1 MAFKK
6 LATAALIK
14 LLKKNRGKLQVLD
27 NLHKGRIAE
36 RNFLKDD
43 PLYRASQGKRPLETG
58 NMFRSGSSG
67 TGSGLGLFRKANK
80 TMEKAI
86 KTRPALRVGVTKMVK
101 ELRARGGKLSSYRGG
116 LTGTNAQKVIN
127 RMQKQI
133 KKAKKAG
140 YKFEYGY

>member
-58 NMFRSGSSG
+58 ARRHGADS
-67 TGSGLGLFRKANK
+67 
-80 TMEKAI
+80 ME
-86 KTRPALRVGVTKMVK
+86 
-101 ELRARGGKLSSYRGG
+101 
-116 LTGTNAQKVIN
+116 N
-127 RMQKQI
+127 
-133 KKAKKAG
+133 
-140 YKFEYGY
+140 YGEGN